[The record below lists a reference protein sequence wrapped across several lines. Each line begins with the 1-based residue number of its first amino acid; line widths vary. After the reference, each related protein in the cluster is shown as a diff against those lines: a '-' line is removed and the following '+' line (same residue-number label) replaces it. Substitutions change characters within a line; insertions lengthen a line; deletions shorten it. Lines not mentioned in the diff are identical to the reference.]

1 MRTMIMMTAAVLTAV
16 LAAGAPG
23 AASGSVVVDRVVAVV
38 NNEIITMSDLQ
49 RELAKG
55 SVVKDERLL
64 LEEMIDRKLQMAA
77 AKQDGMDVSEREL
90 DEAIADIR
98 KRNNMD
104 PAQLEQAL
112 AQEGLTLTQ
121 YRSDLRE
128 QITLSRLFNKY
139 IRTGIALDEAE
150 VRAYYDQNQTQFQM
164 PEEIR
169 VRHLVVAVP
178 AGASPDRVAAAR
190 AKAEGLLARLRSGED
205 LVKLIRESSDGP
217 TAKLDGDLGFLQ
229 RGQAIPEIEEAARD
243 LKPGELAGPVRTGDG
258 FQIIRLE
265 EVRTPVRPYEQV
277 KDDISKQLYEQKMEN
292 TYRTWLQSLRS
303 ESHIENRL

>member
-1 MRTMIMMTAAVLTAV
+1 MMMTIAAVLTAV

-55 SVVKDERLL
+55 SAVRDERLL
-64 LEEMIDRKLQMAA
+64 LEQMIDRKLQMAA
-77 AKQDGMDVSEREL
+77 ARQDGMDVSEREL
-90 DEAIADIR
+90 DEAIADIMQ
-98 KRNNMD
+98 RNNMD
-104 PAQLEQAL
+104 RTQLEQAL
-112 AQEGLTLTQ
+112 AKESLTLEQ

-139 IRTGIALDEAE
+139 IRTGITIDEAE
-150 VRAYYDQNQTQFQM
+150 VRAYYDQNQQQFTL
-164 PEEIR
+164 PEEMR
-169 VRHLVVAVP
+169 VRLLVIAVP
-178 AGASPDRVAAAR
+178 AGAAPDRVAAAR
-190 AKAEGLLARLRSGED
+190 TKAEGLMARLRNGED
-205 LVKLIRESSDGP
+205 FVKLVRESSEGP
-217 TAKLDGDLGFLQ
+217 TAAQDGDLGFLQ
-229 RGQAIPEIEEAARD
+229 RGHAIPEIEAAARD
-243 LKPGELAGPVRTGDG
+243 LKPGEYAGPVRTGDG

-265 EVRTPVRPYEQV
+265 EVRTPVRPYDQV

-292 TYRTWLQSLRS
+292 FYRSWLQSLRS